1 MRMKIN
7 DLSRRCADLTFT
19 VPTSTAVC
27 FQLCIEAYGL
37 DLDSLIDYYLEHI
50 VSLLSSVGGDIFAED
65 CP

>member
-7 DLSRRCADLTFT
+7 DLSRRCADITFT
-19 VPTSTAVC
+19 VPASSAVC

-37 DLDSLIDYYLEHI
+37 DPDALINGFLEHV